1 MNFAFRRS
9 LGSAAIVAAGTLGA
23 VLPAVAQDKL
33 SITLDT
39 PPNHVRNVWVQKFA
53 DALEDRS
60 GGAMKSEIYSSGQLY
75 SSRDAPKAVS
85 RGDAGMAIVP
95 TPTLA
100 AIQPNLSVTDLP
112 MFNGLTQDQMDVIVD
127 GPLGQ
132 KLAELTAEKI
142 RVIVPGGWF
151 VLGEDHT
158 YSTDSDIR
166 TFADLK
172 GLQIRIPG
180 AAGWIARYKAM
191 GANPVN
197 MPFTDVP
204 LALQQGAVDAIVS
217 TNASIVSAKLNES
230 GLKHAFLNRIG
241 IGYYMPIVSQE
252 YWSSL
257 SEDQQKLFRDTW
269 NEFVAGQ
276 RAAAKDDQQ
285 KARETLEA
293 GGMIFVEPTPEDM
306 ERVTA
311 DTLAIQDD
319 LIRNLDISPE
329 IVALAKEVLE

>member
-1 MNFAFRRS
+1 MQTGLYSR
-9 LGSAAIVAAGTLGA
+9 LGLAALAVTASMGTAL
-23 VLPAVAQDKL
+23 AQDKL
-33 SITLDT
+33 TITLDT
-39 PPNHVRNVWVQKFA
+39 PPSHVRNIWVQKFA
-53 DALEDRS
+53 DALEERS
-60 GGAMKSEIYSSGQLY
+60 GGAMKSQIFSSGQLY

-100 AIQPNLSVTDLP
+100 AIQSDLNVTDLP
-112 MFNGLTQDQMDVIVD
+112 MFNGLSQEQMDRVVD

-132 KLAELTAEKI
+132 TLSEMTAEKI

-158 YSTDSDIR
+158 YSTTREINS
-166 TFADLK
+166 FADLK

-180 AAGWIARYKAM
+180 AAGWIARYKQM

-217 TNASIVSAKLNES
+217 TNSSIVSAKLHES

-241 IGYYMPIVSQE
+241 IGYYMPIVSRE

-257 SEDQQKLFRDTW
+257 SDDQQKLFRDTW

-276 RAAAKDDQQ
+276 RAAALADQRE
-285 KARETLEA
+285 ARKTLEA
-293 GGMIFVEPTPEDM
+293 AGMVFVEPTPEDM
-306 ERVTA
+306 AQATA
-311 DTLAIQDD
+311 TSAAIQDD

-329 IVALAKEVLE
+329 IVAMAREALQ

>member
-1 MNFAFRRS
+1 MAF
-9 LGSAAIVAAGTLGA
+9 L
-23 VLPAVAQDKL
+23 
-33 SITLDT
+33 
-39 PPNHVRNVWVQKFA
+39 
-53 DALEDRS
+53 
-60 GGAMKSEIYSSGQLY
+60 
-75 SSRDAPKAVS
+75 
-85 RGDAGMAIVP
+85 P

-100 AIQPNLSVTDLP
+100 AIQSDLNVTDLP
-112 MFNGLTQDQMDVIVD
+112 MFNGLSQEQMDRVVD

-132 KLAELTAEKI
+132 TLSEMTAEKI

-158 YSTDSDIR
+158 YSTTREINS
-166 TFADLK
+166 FADLK

-180 AAGWIARYKAM
+180 AAGWIARYKQM

-217 TNASIVSAKLNES
+217 TNSSIVSAKLHES

-241 IGYYMPIVSQE
+241 IGYYMPIVSRE

-257 SEDQQKLFRDTW
+257 SDDQQKLFRDTW

-276 RAAAKDDQQ
+276 RAAALADQRE
-285 KARETLEA
+285 ARKTLEA
-293 GGMIFVEPTPEDM
+293 AGMVFVEPTPEDM
-306 ERVTA
+306 AQATA
-311 DTLAIQDD
+311 ATAAIQDD
-319 LIRNLDISPE
+319 LIGNLDISPE
-329 IVALAKEVLE
+329 IVAMAREALQ